1 MDLYHFISNKAR
13 IMGPG
18 KPSGM
23 SCGGVLGTSCLHAAA
38 ANTAVFFPDPWRT
51 RPWQRESHTAL
62 KVDLL

>member
-1 MDLYHFISNKAR
+1 
-13 IMGPG
+13 MGPG

-38 ANTAVFFPDPWRT
+38 TNTAVFFPDPWRT